1 MSGPV
6 GALLESL
13 LEQTTLGE
21 FLTAVENVRKKSEW
35 ELDNVTDTSDSVRS
49 SRRGSRKAS
58 FLGRIIS
65 RKNSGNNA
73 ATDDDKIHVSHIQP
87 NQYLSLN
94 NGDIRSNGQTD
105 TVHM

>member
-6 GALLESL
+6 GAL

-49 SRRGSRKAS
+49 SRRGSRKAGL
-58 FLGRIIS
+58 LGRIIS

-73 ATDDDKIHVSHIQP
+73 AATDDDKI
-87 NQYLSLN
+87 
-94 NGDIRSNGQTD
+94 
-105 TVHM
+105 

>member
-6 GALLESL
+6 GAL

-65 RKNSGNNA
+65 RKNSGTA
-73 ATDDDKIHVSHIQP
+73 GADDDKVHVSHIQP
-87 NQYLSLN
+87 SQYLSLH

-105 TVHM
+105 SVHM

>member
-6 GALLESL
+6 GAL

-35 ELDNVTDTSDSVRS
+35 ELDKVTDTCDSVRS
-49 SRRGSRKAS
+49 SRRGSRKGS

-65 RKNSGNNA
+65 RKNSDNV
-73 ATDDDKIHVSHIQP
+73 DDGRGDSKVQVSHILTS
-87 NQYLSLN
+87 QYLSLN
-94 NGDIRSNGQTD
+94 NGDVKSNGQTD
-105 TVHM
+105 NVHM